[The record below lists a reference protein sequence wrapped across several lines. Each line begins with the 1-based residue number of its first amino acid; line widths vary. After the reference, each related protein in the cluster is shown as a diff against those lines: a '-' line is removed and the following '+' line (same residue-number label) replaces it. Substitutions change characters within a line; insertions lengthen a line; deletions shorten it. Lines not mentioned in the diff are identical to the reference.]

1 MTMIVQYSRRH
12 ARQIRAERTRVW
24 QELGYMLAIALVCT
38 VAAAVGAG
46 VALLSGGTL
55 P

>member
-1 MTMIVQYSRRH
+1 MIVHYTRRH
-12 ARQIRAERTRVW
+12 ARQIRAERIRVW
-24 QELGYMLAIALVCT
+24 QEMGYILAIALVCT

>member
-1 MTMIVQYSRRH
+1 MIVHYIRRH
-12 ARQIRAERTRVW
+12 ARQIRAERIRVW

-38 VAAAVGAG
+38 VAAGLGAG
-46 VALLSGGTL
+46 MALLSGGTL